1 MTDQVHQDNYPLR
14 QGFALLLLGSVMV
27 LLLIRGAYLH
37 VVEGDFLQGEGDA
50 RYLRNIEIGA
60 TRGMILDRN
69 GEPLAISTPVDSVWL
84 NPQKLSQNRAE
95 WRALG
100 QLLKVDVEKAL
111 KGRMGRGFVYL
122 RRQIDPDLGR
132 RVMALNISGVHLQR
146 EYKRYYP
153 TGEVSAHL
161 VGFTNVDDQGQEGM
175 ELVYDEW
182 LRGEYGEKQI
192 IRDLRGRIVEDVKSI
207 RSPVA
212 GENLTLTIDKR
223 LQYLAYREL
232 KRAIQH
238 HDALAGSAVLMDVKT
253 GEVLALVNQP
263 AFNPNNRAEL
273 RSNLYRNR
281 AVTDLVEPGS
291 ILKPFTVAAAL
302 ESGAVSSDIMI
313 DTRPGYLRVGSH
325 TVKDFRNYGV
335 LDLTTLIQK
344 SSNVGAA
351 KLAQATEPEALW
363 QVLSDVG
370 FGELPGTGFPGE
382 RAGRLPHYI
391 DWNEARRVTLSYGY
405 GLSASPLQIA
415 QSYTALANDGK
426 LVPAR
431 FVHHE
436 SLPGQARQAAFS
448 ADVARQVRT
457 MMERVV
463 EAGGTGQKGAI
474 AGYRVAAKTG
484 TVRKVGATGYMEDRY
499 LALYAGLAPA
509 SDPRLVM
516 VVVVDEPQG
525 DEYYGG
531 AVAAPVFSA
540 VMAGALR
547 LLNIAPDN
555 ISVENRHQ
563 AAQGV
568 H

>member
-1 MTDQVHQDNYPLR
+1 MTDQEHQDNYPLR

-27 LLLIRGAYLH
+27 LLLIRGGYLH

-50 RYLRNIEIGA
+50 RYLRNIEVEA
-60 TRGMILDRN
+60 TRGMIVDRH
-69 GEPLAISTPVDSVWL
+69 GEPLAISTPVDSVWV
-84 NPQKLSQNRAE
+84 NPKKLSRDHADWQ
-95 WRALG
+95 ALG
-100 QLLKVDVEKAL
+100 QLLAVDVDKAL
-111 KGRMGRGFVYL
+111 EGRMGRSFVYL

-132 RVMALNISGVHLQR
+132 RVMALGVAGVHLQR

-161 VGFTNVDDQGQEGM
+161 VGFTNVDDQGQEGI
-175 ELVYDEW
+175 ELAYDEW
-182 LRGEYGEKQI
+182 LRGESGEKQV
-192 IRDLRGRIVEDVKSI
+192 IRDLHGRVVEDVKSI
-207 RSPVA
+207 RSPTPGKQLA
-212 GENLTLTIDKR
+212 LTIDKR

-232 KRAIQH
+232 KAAIQR
-238 HDALAGSAVLMDVKT
+238 HDALAGSAVLMDARS

-273 RSNLYRNR
+273 RGNLYRNR

-291 ILKPFTVAAAL
+291 LLKPFTVAAAL
-302 ESGAVSSDIMI
+302 ESGAVDRDVTI
-313 DTRPGYLRVGSH
+313 DTRPGYLPVGTH

-335 LDLTTLIQK
+335 VDLTTLIRK

-351 KLAQATEPEALW
+351 KLALTMEPEALW

-382 RAGRLPHYI
+382 RSGRLPHYS
-391 DWNEARRVTLSYGY
+391 DWNEAQRVTLSYGY

-415 QSYTALANDGK
+415 QSYMVLANDGV
-426 LVPAR
+426 LVRAR
-431 FVHHE
+431 FVRQE
-436 SLPGQARQAAFS
+436 GQLSQERRVVFS

-457 MMERVV
+457 MMESVV
-463 EAGGTGQKGAI
+463 ETGGTGQKGAV

-484 TVRKVGATGYMEDRY
+484 TVRKVGRDGYMEDRY

-516 VVVVDEPQG
+516 VVIIDEPRG

-547 LLNIAPDN
+547 LLNITPDN
-555 ISVENRHQ
+555 IATGGSTVGSH
-563 AAQGV
+563 
-568 H
+568 